1 MTDLDLD
8 LNLHVQIQSISA
20 WTLERICVLSLLQSV
35 ADREGRKCLFIIKCS
50 DKSFE
55 ISASDKKKKQEW
67 IQGVFLCSVAT
78 TPEKVQIRKEWPAAV
93 VWLMGMSP
101 VSCCLSAIQTCIQQ
115 LSLGLLSPH
124 REARLRRKELRQKQQ
139 VDVEDLEE
147 KMKQLQAANEHK
159 QQQLEE
165 MRKVQYRLQ
174 RHSENTAAQ
183 ARNANTLRDYLIIT
197 VFKRNKNFC
206 SHLNH

>member
-1 MTDLDLD
+1 M
-8 LNLHVQIQSISA
+8 
-20 WTLERICVLSLLQSV
+20 
-35 ADREGRKCLFIIKCS
+35 FIIKCN

-78 TPEKVQIRKEWPAAV
+78 TPEKVQVQLEWPAAV
-93 VWLMGMSP
+93 VWLMGMFP
-101 VSCCLSAIQTCIQQ
+101 VSCCVSAIQSCIQQ

-159 QQQLEE
+159 QKQLEE
-165 MRKVQYRLQ
+165 MRKVPS
-174 RHSENTAAQ
+174 SEA
-183 ARNANTLRDYLIIT
+183 L
-197 VFKRNKNFC
+197 
-206 SHLNH
+206 